1 MKTVRKAVIPA
12 AGYGTRFLPIS
23 KAVPKEML
31 PIVDKPVIQYVVEE
45 AAASGITDVLIII
58 GRSKRAIEEHFFPNR
73 ELEDELA
80 AKGKADALA
89 ACQAASQLARVHFIW
104 QHEMRG
110 LGDAVLYARD
120 HVGDEPFA
128 LLMGDTIVEP
138 AAGAPPV
145 TRQLCDVWEREGGSA
160 IAVEEV
166 PAERVSRYG
175 IVGGEEMKPGLIRAT
190 KLVEKPR
197 PEEAPG
203 RLAITS
209 RYVLSPR
216 VFSLLAETPPGKNGE
231 IQLTDA
237 LARLVSEEA
246 VFGWRY
252 GGRRHDIGDKLGFV
266 KTNVEFA
273 LRDPAI
279 AADLRHALE
288 NLARSPEP

>member
-1 MKTVRKAVIPA
+1 MNRRIRKAVFPV
-12 AGYGTRFLPIS
+12 AGLGTRFLPAT
-23 KAVPKEML
+23 KTVPKEML
-31 PIVDKPVIQYVVEE
+31 PIIDKPVIQYVVEE
-45 AAASGITDVLIII
+45 AVASGITDILIVI

-80 AKGKADALA
+80 AKAKTEALA
-89 ACQAASQLARVHFIW
+89 ACQAVNRLAKVHFVW

-138 AAGAPPV
+138 AAGAAPV

-175 IVGGEEMKPGLIRAT
+175 IVGGAEVAPGLVRADR
-190 KLVEKPR
+190 LVEKPK
-197 PEEAPG
+197 PEEAPS

-216 VFSLLAETPPGKNGE
+216 IFECLDATPPGKNGE
-231 IQLTDA
+231 LQLTDA
-237 LARLVSEEA
+237 LVRLLALEP

-252 GGRRHDIGDKLGFV
+252 GGRRFDIGDKLGFI

-279 AADLRHALE
+279 AADLRKF
-288 NLARSPEP
+288 LAQL

>member
-1 MKTVRKAVIPA
+1 MSTKVRKAVIPA

-45 AAASGITDVLIII
+45 AVASGITDILIVI

-80 AKGKADALA
+80 AKGKAEALA
-89 ACQAASQLARVHFIW
+89 ACQAVSRLARVHFVW

-110 LGDAVLYARD
+110 LGDAVLYARE

-138 AAGAPPV
+138 AAGAAPV
-145 TRQLCDVWEREGGSA
+145 TRQLCDVWEQHGGSA

-166 PAERVSRYG
+166 APERVNRYG
-175 IVGGEEMKPGLIRAT
+175 IVGGDEVSPGLVRAT
-190 KLVEKPR
+190 QLVEKPR
-197 PEEAPG
+197 PEEAPS

-216 VFSLLAETPPGKNGE
+216 IFECLDVTPPGKNGE
-231 IQLTDA
+231 LQLTDA
-237 LARLVSEEA
+237 LVRLLAREP
-246 VFGWRY
+246 VFGWRF
-252 GGRRHDIGDKLGFV
+252 GGRRFDIGDKLGFV
-266 KTNVEFA
+266 KTNLEFA
-273 LRDPAI
+273 MRDPAL
-279 AADLRHALE
+279 AAELRKF
-288 NLARSPEP
+288 LATLV

>member
-1 MKTVRKAVIPA
+1 MIKPVRKAVIPA

-45 AAASGITDVLIII
+45 AVASGITDILIVI
-58 GRSKRAIEEHFFPNR
+58 GRSKRSIEEHFFPNR

-80 AKGKADALA
+80 AKNKAEALA
-89 ACQAASQLARVHFIW
+89 ACQATSRLAKIHFVW

-110 LGDAVLYARD
+110 LGDAVLYARN

-138 AAGAPPV
+138 AAGGAPV
-145 TRQLCDVWEREGGSA
+145 TRQLCDVWEKHGGSA

-166 PAERVSRYG
+166 APERVSKYG
-175 IVGGEEMKPGLIRAT
+175 IVGGTEIAPGLVKANT
-190 KLVEKPR
+190 LVEKPK
-197 PEEAPG
+197 PEDAPS

-209 RYVLSPR
+209 RYVLSPTI
-216 VFSLLAETPPGKNGE
+216 FDCLDNTLPGKNGE
-231 IQLTDA
+231 LQLTDA
-237 LARLVSEEA
+237 LVNLLSRESVY
-246 VFGWRY
+246 GWRY
-252 GGRRHDIGDKLGFV
+252 GGRRFDIGDKLGFI

-273 LRDPAI
+273 LRDPSI
-279 AADLRHALE
+279 AAELKRYLTAL
-288 NLARSPEP
+288 S

>member
-1 MKTVRKAVIPA
+1 MNLPVRKAVIPA

-45 AAASGITDVLIII
+45 AVASGITDILIVI
-58 GRSKRAIEEHFFPNR
+58 GRAKRSIEEHFFPNR

-80 AKGKADALA
+80 AKGKTEALA
-89 ACQAASQLARVHFIW
+89 ACQAVSHLARIHFVW

-110 LGDAVLYARD
+110 LGDAVLYARQ

-138 AAGAPPV
+138 APGAAPV
-145 TRQLCDVWEREGGSA
+145 TRQLCDVWERHGGSA

-166 PAERVSRYG
+166 APERVSRYG
-175 IVGGEEMKPGLIRAT
+175 IVGGTEVSPGLVKANV
-190 KLVEKPR
+190 LVEKPK
-197 PEEAPG
+197 PEEAPS

-209 RYVLSPR
+209 RYVLSPAI
-216 VFSLLAETPPGKNGE
+216 FDCLDHTPPGKNGE
-231 IQLTDA
+231 LQLTDA
-237 LARLVSEEA
+237 LARLITQESVY
-246 VFGWRY
+246 GWRY
-252 GGRRHDIGDKLGFV
+252 GGRRFDIGDKLGFV

-273 LRDPAI
+273 LRDPAV
-279 AADLRHALE
+279 AGELRKY
-288 NLARSPEP
+288 LAELA

>member
-1 MKTVRKAVIPA
+1 MSTKVRKAVIPA

-45 AAASGITDVLIII
+45 AVASGITDILIVI

-80 AKGKADALA
+80 AKGKAEALA
-89 ACQAASQLARVHFIW
+89 ACQAVSQLARVHFVW

-110 LGDAVLYARD
+110 LGDAVLYARE

-138 AAGAPPV
+138 AAGAAPV
-145 TRQLCDVWEREGGSA
+145 TRQLCDVWEQHGGSA

-166 PAERVSRYG
+166 APERVNRYG
-175 IVGGEEMKPGLIRAT
+175 IVGGDEVSPGLVRAT
-190 KLVEKPR
+190 QLVEKPR
-197 PEEAPG
+197 PEEAPS

-216 VFSLLAETPPGKNGE
+216 IFECLDVTPPGKNGE
-231 IQLTDA
+231 LQLTDA
-237 LARLVSEEA
+237 LVRLLAREP
-246 VFGWRY
+246 VFGWRF
-252 GGRRHDIGDKLGFV
+252 GGRRFDIGDKLGFV
-266 KTNVEFA
+266 KTNLEFA
-273 LRDPAI
+273 MRDPAL
-279 AADLRHALE
+279 AAELRKF
-288 NLARSPEP
+288 LATLV